1 MKSTISANRQD
12 TGRIKTYLMKRNK
25 VESAMKV
32 IVSACDEAASAYIAG
47 MDMAWYEA
55 NIAFAV
61 LSAMK
66 ALGLH
71 QTISRPPPKH
81 TRTQHH
87 RKR

>member
-32 IVSACDEAASAYIAG
+32 IVSACDEAASAYSAG

-66 ALGLH
+66 ALGFPQAL
-71 QTISRPPPKH
+71 SKSSSKDK
-81 TRTQHH
+81 
-87 RKR
+87 RKRLRQKS